1 MRLKEKVRVG
11 SKVKRVY
18 DTPQT
23 PYARTLA
30 SPHVS
35 QIVKAKLR
43 LTYKHLDVV
52 ELKRKID
59 RLVDQLWADEHRS

>member
-18 DTPQT
+18 VVPQT

-30 SPHVS
+30 SPHISKV
-35 QIVKAKLR
+35 VKAKLR
-43 LTYKHLDVV
+43 LAYKHLDVV
-52 ELKRKID
+52 ELKRTID
-59 RLVDQLWADEHRS
+59 RLVDLLWADEHRS